1 MCVPDLKCEADVD
14 VGRLHHVILCTI
26 VRQRLQRVGVG
37 VYMCRFYKHLRSGPA
52 SQSSHS
58 IVNAVA
64 VVSCTRSTLCWRTI
78 HMNAITAH
86 YLPSVTD

>member
-37 VYMCRFYKHLRSGPA
+37 ILRSGPA

-64 VVSCTRSTLCWRTI
+64 VVSCTRPTLCWCTI
-78 HMNAITAH
+78 HMNAITAN
-86 YLPSVTD
+86 YLLYVTEIILC